1 VTSDRGY
8 EDLYESFDS
17 ALAREIRR
25 EAYGED
31 FGQHSWAT
39 ADELRECIPRLR
51 LSPTSRIL
59 DIGCG
64 PAGPLTFIVGAVGCR
79 GVGLDVSA
87 AALEA
92 GSSRVSELGLDRLI
106 TLLPADSNEPIPF
119 GNDSFEAVI
128 SVDVVLHLQDRSSLF
143 REVARVL
150 VPGGRFWFT
159 DAGVVT
165 GPVSSEDIERRSM
178 HGYTQFAP
186 HGFNERELQAA
197 GLTMVSVADRT
208 DSLLTNASGRF
219 AARAARQR
227 GLEEVE
233 REDVFERQQR
243 YLETVIRLA
252 RDGAVTRLSYLVERV

>member
-1 VTSDRGY
+1 MTSDRGY
-8 EDLYESFDS
+8 EDLYETFDS
-17 ALAREIRR
+17 PLARQIRR
-25 EAYGED
+25 EAYGDD

-64 PAGPLTFIVGAVGCR
+64 PAGPLTFMVSAVGCR

-92 GSSRVSELGLDRLI
+92 GSSRVSELGLNRLI

-128 SVDVVLHLQDRSSLF
+128 SVDVVLHLRDRSRLF

-150 VPGGRFWFT
+150 ACGGRFWFT
-159 DAGVVT
+159 DAGVVI

-186 HGFNERELQAA
+186 QGFNEKDLHAA
-197 GLTMVSVADRT
+197 GLTVVSVADRT
-208 DSLLTNASGRF
+208 DSLIKNASGRF
-219 AARAARQR
+219 AARAAHQR

-233 REDVFERQQR
+233 GEEVFERHQL
-243 YLETVIRLA
+243 YLETAIRLA

>member
-1 VTSDRGY
+1 VTSNRGY
-8 EDLYESFDS
+8 EDLYETFDS
-17 ALAREIRR
+17 PLARQIRR

-31 FGQHSWAT
+31 VGQHSWAT
-39 ADELRECIPRLR
+39 AEELRECIPQLR

-64 PAGPLTFIVGAVGCR
+64 PAGPLTLIVGEVGCR

-128 SVDVVLHLQDRSSLF
+128 SVDVVLHLQDRSRLF
-143 REVARVL
+143 REVVRVL

-159 DAGVVT
+159 DAGVLT
-165 GPVSSEDIERRSM
+165 GPVSVEEAALRSP
-178 HGYTQFAP
+178 HGYTQLAP
-186 HGFNERELQAA
+186 VGFNDRALEAEGFRILSVDDRTADLLANAA
-197 GLTMVSVADRT
+197 GRL
-208 DSLLTNASGRF
+208 
-219 AARAARQR
+219 AARIAHRDEMEA
-227 GLEEVE
+227 LEGAGN
-233 REDVFERQQR
+233 FEQQKQ
-243 YLETVIRLA
+243 YLETVIALARRGAMSRLA
-252 RDGAVTRLSYLVERV
+252 YLAEPT